1 MARDN
6 RAALRINKVQ
16 LSNDTL
22 KRQQQQQAPD
32 HFDPGMSMDTEQ
44 LFKDPLK
51 QKESEHEQEWKFR
64 QVIDSPGNSSSSSSS
79 FSLFL
84 FINNVVLSWVSH
96 PLIKALAL

>member
-32 HFDPGMSMDTEQ
+32 HFDPSMSLDTEQ
-44 LFKDPLK
+44 IFKDPLK

-64 QVIDSPGNSSSSSSS
+64 QVIDSPGVFSSLS
-79 FSLFL
+79 FL
-84 FINNVVLSWVSH
+84 FFFFNNVVLSWVFTH
-96 PLIKALAL
+96 

>member
-22 KRQQQQQAPD
+22 KRQQQQQQAPD
-32 HFDPGMSMDTEQ
+32 HFDPSMSMDTEQ

-64 QVIDSPGNSSSSSSS
+64 QVIDSPGNS
-79 FSLFL
+79 FFFFFLFL
-84 FINNVVLSWVSH
+84 FINNEVLSWVSY